1 MYTPVPAAGRHC
13 SPMIDFQD
21 VDDVLMQP
29 ARTRKP
35 ANPITPGRKGA
46 TLVSSLVAEDKDTY
60 LTRERRLVP
69 PSIVAW
75 PQPEENQAASYLQV
89 SSS

>member
-1 MYTPVPAAGRHC
+1 
-13 SPMIDFQD
+13 MIDFRD

-35 ANPITPGRKGA
+35 AKPYNTRPERSDIGKQPGGTR
-46 TLVSSLVAEDKDTY
+46 SPRTY

-69 PSIVAW
+69 PSIIAW